1 MWKSAGRAPSW
12 RVLPWHLPYKWGKK
26 HGKTSLRLRKK
37 PQSEYSIEPNE
48 KSSIQE
54 GDGFDCWIKNHS
66 YIIFILFL

>member
-1 MWKSAGRAPSW
+1 VP
-12 RVLPWHLPYKWGKK
+12 
-26 HGKTSLRLRKK
+26 RLGEFYPGICLTTGEKARKNLTQVKKK
-37 PQSEYSIEPNE
+37 PQSEYSMEPNE